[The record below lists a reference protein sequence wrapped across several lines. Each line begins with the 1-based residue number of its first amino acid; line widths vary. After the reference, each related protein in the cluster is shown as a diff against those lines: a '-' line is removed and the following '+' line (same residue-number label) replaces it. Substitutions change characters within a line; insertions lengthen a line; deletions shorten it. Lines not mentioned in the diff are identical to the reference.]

1 MPEKTYLQLMGEQ
14 SAILTLKIQTEEPV
28 ELRDFVG
35 AFTSLANEFERFVE
49 REHPTAKADPRMFV
63 REVRRGSIEADLITG
78 FTAIAPA
85 AAAVVTHMDQIL
97 ILEDFVRR
105 WGKRFKALISGS
117 VPDGELESP
126 SELKDFMDAAKAIAS
141 DPIAAHRLEAATFE
155 DGQREV
161 RAVFKFSAPEARTAL
176 QNIDDRRKM
185 LAKPDVEHYERVLMV
200 FTRSDINDADVG
212 KTSGERVRIEE
223 ISGKALALMYG
234 SEVAEARIKHEI
246 READEN
252 VYKKGFVVDVH
263 VKLRNGNP
271 VAYSVTNVHDVLDLP
286 D

>member
-1 MPEKTYLQLMGEQ
+1 MLEKKTYPQLMGEQ
-14 SAILTLKIQTEEPV
+14 SAILTLKIATEEPV

-35 AFTSLANEFERFVE
+35 AFTSLANEFERFVNAE
-49 REHPTAKADPRMFV
+49 LPDAKSEPRMFV

-78 FTAIAPA
+78 LAV
-85 AAAVVTHMDQIL
+85 AAVNHIDQIMV
-97 ILEDFVRR
+97 LEDFVRR
-105 WGKRFKALISGS
+105 WGARFTALASGN
-117 VPDGELESP
+117 VAPGELETN
-126 SELKDFMDAAKAIAS
+126 SELKDWADAAKAIAS
-141 DPIAAHRLEAATFE
+141 DPIAAHRLEAATFV
-155 DGQREV
+155 DDKRQI
-161 RAVFKFSAPEARTAL
+161 RASFQFSASDARTAL
-176 QNIDDRRKM
+176 QNIEDRRKM
-185 LAKPDVEHYERVLMV
+185 LSKPDVEHYERVLMV

-223 ISGKALALMYG
+223 VSSKALALMYG

-263 VKLRNGNP
+263 VKLRHGNP